1 MGNYLS
7 FYFTA
12 FVVVVVV
19 VQRLF
24 SFTFTSTFLYFP
36 GKKTLS
42 YFPDMKNTFSL
53 LHWAK
58 QRDMCVLFI
67 PLDCIKGNFYYLIF
81 FFAQWYSVSSRDIS
95 VCFLANKIIRTTV
108 SNDLRAS
115 KFLRWLKT
123 LSTFPHSI
131 NSARVQ
137 ISPESFSRVRR
148 NVWKTGKRM
157 RGEKQAEATAACS
170 LVKQTEKS
178 M

>member
-7 FYFTA
+7 FYFTCRSA
-12 FVVVVVV
+12 IISLHIHFDFS
-19 VQRLF
+19 LF
-24 SFTFTSTFLYFP
+24 S
-36 GKKTLS
+36 GKKLWVIFRIWKTLFHCFTELNS
-42 YFPDMKNTFSL
+42 VICVCYLFHSIASKEIFIIWFFRVFSS
-53 LHWAK
+53 
-58 QRDMCVLFI
+58 QR
-67 PLDCIKGNFYYLIF
+67 
-81 FFAQWYSVSSRDIS
+81 YSVSSRDIS
-95 VCFLANKIIRTTV
+95 VCFLANKIIRTTF

-131 NSARVQ
+131 NSARVE
-137 ISPESFSRVRR
+137 ISPTSFSRLRG

-157 RGEKQAEATAACS
+157 RGEIQAEATAACS